1 MNKSTALA
9 TLTEEQALAKLDA
22 LDLTPGGMEHVDRN
36 TDVARAPR
44 IRISAQNK
52 PLIIAE
58 KEIPVGNIANTMTGQ
73 DYGNAVAAIF
83 LRFMSDTRVAWPG
96 NYNAD
101 NDPLCASD
109 DGVMPSV
116 ATAQRPLTARHDG
129 PCASCPMA
137 EFQNGDAPRCNR
149 QRNFLIWLTETE
161 EPVLLTIQSTG
172 LKPGKTLTNLA
183 IQCKVKR
190 AIWFTTVKTSNDKGT
205 WYTFAYT
212 KGDNIK
218 ASLSLALHELKQD
231 LATLEIFADVD
242 TGDDVPQNAPTVA
255 AGEEEVPF

>member
-1 MNKSTALA
+1 MNENTSLA
-9 TLTEEQALAKLDA
+9 TFTEEQALAKLDA

-73 DYGNAVAAIF
+73 DYGNAVAAVF
-83 LRFMSDTRVAWPG
+83 LRFMSDTRVAWPAQ
-96 NYNAD
+96 YNAD

-116 ATAQRPLTARHDG
+116 ATAQRPLTARQDG

-137 EFQNGDAPRCNR
+137 EFLNGEAPRCSR

-161 EPVLLTIQSTG
+161 EPVLLTIQSSG

-205 WYTFAYT
+205 WFTFAYT
-212 KGDNIK
+212 NGDKIK
-218 ASLSLALHELKQD
+218 PSLSLALHELKQD
-231 LATLEIFADVD
+231 LATLEIFADTD
-242 TGDDVPQNAPTVA
+242 MGNDVPQSAPPVQQPT
-255 AGEEEVPF
+255 GPTPF